1 MCGILGIFGPKA
13 TESTIK
19 KGITC
24 LIPRGKDNQDIIK
37 VKNGIIGHTLHSIV
51 SFVKQPFVGE
61 GVFVGNTEIYN
72 WEKLA
77 EKHGITAKNDSDLV
91 FQLLESG
98 LPIKLV
104 TNLLDGVYAF
114 AYYRDDVLY
123 LARDLVGVKPIWYSE
138 KPFAFASERKALE
151 KMGFSGKELNP
162 RQILEYDV
170 KSKKIKLVK
179 RAFFTTAPEHRQ
191 SETFIQGKTQELLT
205 KAVWKRLPEKKFGL
219 LFSGGVDSSVLA
231 QLLKAFK
238 QPFTCYTVVVDH
250 PSFQE
255 PHDLEAATKTA
266 KALGLDHKILK
277 ISQKEI
283 EKMLPIVIP
292 LIEDNNVQ
300 KVSVALTFFKAVEE
314 AAKDGCKVLFSGLGA
329 EELFAGYK
337 RHKSSLQL
345 NKECLSGFRKMY
357 ERDLYRDD
365 VITMFHS
372 VELRLPFL
380 DRELIE
386 YSLKIPPSLKIN
398 GEKDKLVL
406 RKIAE
411 EIGISHETAY
421 RKKRAAQYG
430 SNVQKALKKLASNHE
445 SVSAYVDTFSKRKN
459 PRLGALLSS
468 GKDSVFAMYSMM
480 VQNYPI
486 ECLITLKSN
495 NPDSY
500 MFHTP
505 TINLVKEQ
513 SKSMKIPLIEQET
526 KGVKEKELTDLRKAL
541 QKAKEKYGIEGVVTG
556 AIRSNYQRDRI
567 EKVCDGLSLK
577 IFAPL
582 WHIDQE
588 KYMRNIIN
596 KGFSFIMTKVAAEGL
611 DKSWLGREITNKDID
626 NLVKL
631 HSKNKIEIAGEGGEF
646 ETLMV
651 DGPIFDK
658 KIKVKVKEIIEDE
671 GSWWI
676 QLR

>member
-1 MCGILGIFGPKA
+1 MCGILGIYGPKA
-13 TESTIK
+13 TEATIK
-19 KGITC
+19 KGIDC
-24 LIPRGKDNQDIIK
+24 LKPRGKDNQDFIK
-37 VKNGIIGHTLHSIV
+37 VKKGIIGHTLHSIV
-51 SFVKQPFVGE
+51 HFVKQPFVNE

-72 WEKLA
+72 WQALA
-77 EKHGITAKNDSDLV
+77 QKHNLEVQNDSDLI

-114 AYYRDDVLY
+114 AYQREDTVY
-123 LARDLVGVKPIWYSE
+123 LARDLIGVKPLWYSE

-151 KMGFSGKELNP
+151 KMGFSSKELNP
-162 RQILEYDV
+162 RQILEYNI
-170 KSKKIKLVK
+170 KTKKIKLTK
-179 RAFFTTAPEHRQ
+179 RAFFTTTPEHTQ
-191 SETFIQGKTQELLT
+191 SDIQKKTQELLT

-238 QPFTCYTVVVDH
+238 VPFICYTVVVDH

-255 PHDLEAATKTA
+255 PYDLEAATTTA
-266 KALGLDHKILK
+266 KALGLDLKVIKITAK
-277 ISQKEI
+277 DI

-300 KVSVALTFFKAVEE
+300 KVSVALTFFKAIEQ
-314 AAKDGCKVLFSGLGA
+314 AAKDGCKVMFSGLGA

-337 RHKSSLQL
+337 RHKNSLQL
-345 NKECLSGFRKMY
+345 NKECLSGFRKLY

-365 VITMFHS
+365 VITMYHS

-380 DRELIE
+380 DKKLIK
-386 YSLKIPPSLKIN
+386 YSLKIPPEYKIK

-411 EIGISHETAY
+411 EMGIPKETAY

-430 SNVQKALKKLASNHE
+430 SNVQKALKKLATNFE
-445 SVSAYVDTFSKRKN
+445 SVSAYVDTFSQRKN
-459 PRLGALLSS
+459 PKLGALLST
-468 GKDSVFAMYSMM
+468 GKDSVFALYSMQI
-480 VQNYPI
+480 QNYPI
-486 ECLITLKSN
+486 ECVITLKSN

-505 TINLVKEQ
+505 TISLAKKQ
-513 SKSMKIPLIEQET
+513 AKSMKIPLIEQET
-526 KGVKEKELTDLRKAL
+526 TGVKEKELTDLRKAL
-541 QKAKEKYGIEGVVTG
+541 QKAKDKYGIEGVVTG

-567 EKVCDGLSLK
+567 EKVCDSLSLK

-588 KYMRNIIN
+588 MYMRNVLN
-596 KGFSFIMTKVAAEGL
+596 KGFKFIMTKVAAEGL

-626 NLVKL
+626 KLVKI
-631 HSKNKIEIAGEGGEF
+631 HNKNQINIAGEGGEF

-651 DGPIFDK
+651 DGPIFSK
-658 KIKVKVKEIIEDE
+658 KIDVKVKDIVEE
-671 GSWWI
+671 G
-676 QLR
+676 LAAEVVLK